1 MSAMPKIT
9 ALVVPT
15 VVPSGRKSDPMSM
28 CPNALRCRAL
38 TSRTSSV
45 SVSSA

>member
-1 MSAMPKIT
+1 MT
-9 ALVVPT
+9 ALVVPL
-15 VVPSGRKSDPMSM
+15 VVPSGSRSDPMSM
-28 CPNALRCRAL
+28 CPNGFRCFTF